1 MKIKKVR
8 LWMLAND
15 IKVTDIARDLK
26 VDHSTVS
33 HVLCGR
39 GKSRRIVEYLRQKGC
54 PDVFFNREEQGYI
67 CNKSVPSGKG

>member
-1 MKIKKVR
+1 MKVKKVR

-33 HVLCGR
+33 HVLGGR
-39 GKSRRIVEYLRQKGC
+39 GKSRRIIEYLRQKGC
-54 PDVFFNREEQGYI
+54 PDAFLDLYKAKRRERR
-67 CNKSVPSGKG
+67 